1 MRLSKRFII
10 LLGAVVLLGAVAA
23 VVLTAGATHKSAA
36 PTGFYGTSTS
46 GASGSFASTADT
58 TAIDATLSDPAKQE
72 PALDQF
78 TSHDP
83 FKPLISQGSS
93 STANTAPT
101 TTGTTAQAPTSADI
115 RINSVDYKAVKVDQQ
130 VPTSNPKFKVSA
142 LSASG
147 VTFSLLGTNQFEDG
161 STSVTVAE
169 GQTVQVKDKNS
180 GASYTIAVVK
190 LNYASTSGTSTSSGS
205 SVSAVGH
212 SIKVLS
218 IDSQNGT
225 PTVTLAVDGTT
236 YASKKVGDTFSTSWG
251 QIRIVSI
258 DAQGQTVTLLQG
270 DQQYTLNVNQTL
282 AK

>member
-46 GASGSFASTADT
+46 GASGSFASAADT
-58 TAIDATLSDPAKQE
+58 TATDATLSDPAKQE
-72 PALDQF
+72 PVLDQF

-83 FKPLISQGSS
+83 FKPLISQGSG
-93 STANTAPT
+93 STANTAP

-130 VPTSNPKFKVSA
+130 VPTNNPKFKVSA

-169 GQTVQVKDKNS
+169 GQTVKVTDKNS
-180 GASYTIAVVK
+180 GTSYTIAVVK
-190 LNYASTSGTSTSSGS
+190 LNYASTSGTNTSSGS